1 MKGVIKMQIKKI
13 NMIEESD
20 FSKLVQSTYG
30 KPYRFQQQSG
40 CMDRGTFELKI
51 PSEYTSEEEMYDEI
65 PEELNGELM
74 GVKFEKWLE
83 RDPKEPIK
91 GDFTDWMIELFWERN
106 FYPDIYTLANDLHS
120 KGLIEAGYY
129 VINIDW

>member
-1 MKGVIKMQIKKI
+1 MQIKKT

-20 FSKLVQSTYG
+20 FSELVQSTYG

-65 PEELNGELM
+65 TEELNGELM

-83 RDPKEPIK
+83 RDPKQPVGEY
-91 GDFTDWMIELFWERN
+91 TDQPFIDIFWERN
-106 FYPDIYTLANDLHS
+106 FYPDIYTLVNDLHA
-120 KGLIEAGYY
+120 KGLIEAGDYI
-129 VINIDW
+129 INIDW

>member
-1 MKGVIKMQIKKI
+1 MKIKKA

-40 CMDRGTFELKI
+40 CMDRGTFKLKV
-51 PSEYTSEEEMYDEI
+51 PSEYTSEEEMYDDI

-83 RDPKEPIK
+83 RDPIQPV
-91 GDFTDWMIELFWERN
+91 GVYTDKPFIDMFWERN
-106 FYPDIYTLANDLHS
+106 FYPNIYTLVNDLYA
-120 KGLIEAGYY
+120 KGLIEAGDYI
-129 VINIDW
+129 INIDW